1 MAKKIVLIVV
11 GAVLLLCGL
20 GALVPGALLT
30 RLTGHD
36 GAIDTGYHTI
46 GSPTPAL
53 VSPTEKVNPTDL
65 PTSGPGATTLTVSAR
80 GSDQPV
86 FLGVARAADVDAYL
100 DGVAYDEVRDVQL
113 RPYRVETARHSGD
126 PFADPP
132 GAESFWLASATGT
145 TPTLDWKVQS
155 GDYRLVLMNAD
166 GSPGAAADT
175 QVGLK
180 INGLRGLGVGVLAGG
195 AVAALAG
202 LGLLLWGIATPGRPA
217 APTPPTAPTAPTAP

>member
-1 MAKKIVLIVV
+1 MAKKIILIVA

-30 RLTGHD
+30 RLTSHG
-36 GAIDTGYHTI
+36 GAIESGYHTI

-53 VSPTEKVNPTDL
+53 VSSTEKVEPAEL
-65 PTSGPGATTLTVSAR
+65 PTSGPGETTLTVSAR

-100 DGVAYDEVRDVQL
+100 NGVAYDEVRDLRL

-126 PFADPP
+126 VFAAPP
-132 GAESFWLASATGT
+132 GGESFWLASATGT
-145 TPTLDWKVQS
+145 TPTLDWKVQG

-166 GSPGAAADT
+166 GSPGTAADT
-175 QVGLK
+175 QIGLK
-180 INGLRGLGVGVLAGG
+180 VNGLRGIGVGVLAGG